1 MINILDVHNS
11 ILKKIKIKEDEV
23 DKLYEKLKYIDNILL
38 NDDIKD
44 TIKKDLIDNKKI
56 LQKEIDNIEN
66 KKSLNFYTVESFELL
81 DKYREV
87 LNTPIK
93 VSFDGTL
100 TKTNKSLKKIID
112 EYLSIACKYIDI
124 DIKTDK
130 KVVNEKIKCDVCK
143 NVKDF
148 EMVDNNIFV
157 CILCSSEQIVLRNE
171 SSFKDINRINITSKY
186 MYDRKV
192 HFKTSISQYQA
203 KQNSTVSDEVYE
215 QLIKE
220 FESNRLLIGDE
231 NTPKNVRFSRI
242 TKDIIFMFLKQLD
255 LNKHYENLTL
265 IYAHLSGNKADDI
278 AHLEN
283 QLLLDF
289 DLLTDAY
296 NILYKDIERTNF
308 INSSYVLYQ
317 LLRRHKH
324 PCHKSDFNIL
334 KTIERS
340 SFHDEICKEL
350 FLYIGWSF
358 EHPFF

>member
-1 MINILDVHNS
+1 MINILDIHNQ
-11 ILKKIKIKEDEV
+11 ILKKIKDKEDDIV
-23 DKLYEKLKYIDNILL
+23 KLYDKLKYINDILI
-38 NDDIKD
+38 NEDIKD
-44 TIKKDLIDNKKI
+44 SIKRDLIENKKI
-56 LQKEIDNIEN
+56 LQEEIDNIEN
-66 KKSLNFYTVESFELL
+66 KKSLNFYILESFEMINTYKDL
-81 DKYREV
+81 
-87 LNTPIK
+87 LNTPVK
-93 VSFDGTL
+93 VMFDGSI
-100 TKTNKSLKKIID
+100 TKSNKNLKKIVD
-112 EYLSIACKYIDI
+112 EYINIACKYIDI

-130 KVVNEKIKCDVCK
+130 KITNLKIKCDVCK

-148 EMVDNNIFV
+148 DMIDNNIFV

-203 KQNSTVSDEVYE
+203 KQNSTVSDEVYQ

-220 FESNRLLIGDE
+220 FEANRLLIGDE
-231 NTPKNVRFSRI
+231 NTPKHIRFSKI

-265 IYAHLSGNKADDI
+265 IYAHISGQKADDI
-278 AHLEN
+278 SHLEN
-283 QLLLDF
+283 QLLSDF
-289 DLLTDAY
+289 DQLTDAY

-317 LLRRHKH
+317 LLKRHKH

-340 SFHDEICKEL
+340 SFHDEVCKEL